1 MDDRVPADRP
11 PGSGHRAVPH
21 TADTRL
27 EAWSTTPEGCIAEA
41 VRAMVEGFADT
52 SAAGFVAERECSV
65 TAGTDADVL
74 CAVLE
79 EVISRMDID
88 GEIPLDVAVEPISAE
103 DGRRTTTVRFRMVDA
118 AAAAPVG
125 AVPKAVALHG
135 LRLEGAPGRWS
146 CHVTVDV

>member
-11 PGSGHRAVPH
+11 SDSGHRAVPH

-52 SAAGFVAERECSV
+52 SAADVVADRECSV
-65 TAGTDADVL
+65 AAGTDEDL
-74 CAVLE
+74 LYAVLE
-79 EVISRMDID
+79 EVVSRMDID
-88 GEIPLDVAVEPISAE
+88 GEVPRDVAVEPIRAAG
-103 DGRRTTTVRFRMVDA
+103 GRRTATVRFRMVDA

-135 LRLEGAPGRWS
+135 LHLEGSPGRWT
-146 CHVTVDV
+146 CRVTVDV